1 MKYFLVVGEA
11 SGDLH
16 ASGLMVALRRK
27 DDDPTFAYMGGAY
40 MRAQG
45 GTCVVR
51 SEDMAFMGFV
61 DVLKNYRTIRD
72 NARKVQDFLRS
83 YQPDILI
90 CVDYAG
96 FCFRYILPLARQELS
111 TTLIVYY
118 IPPKVWAW
126 KKKRIKM
133 LRSHTHMVLTIF
145 PFEVPFFER
154 EKLPNVRYVGNPS
167 LEQIQR
173 YERTSVGTT
182 APADTPYIAILC
194 GSRVSEIR
202 KNLPRMLE
210 VCSAFPHYEVIIAGA
225 PGVDA
230 SLYAPIIGDESRVRL
245 LFGQTYDIVRY
256 ARAAL
261 VTSGTATL
269 ETALLGTPQV
279 VCYSV
284 AGGYLANFV
293 FRNFFT
299 VPYISLVNLI
309 AGREVVPE
317 LYGGLFTADRIIS
330 ELTPLLSDTPERA
343 AMLQGYRYVRNLL
356 STPAPAA
363 TTAADVMHSA
373 LS

>member
-16 ASGLMVALRRK
+16 ASGLMAALRRK
-27 DDDPTFAYMGGAY
+27 DDDPTFAYMGGGH

-154 EKLPNVRYVGNPS
+154 EKLTNVRYVGNPS

-173 YERTSVGTT
+173 YERTSAGTT

-210 VCSAFPHYEVIIAGA
+210 VCSAFPQYEVIIAGA

-330 ELTPLLSDTPERA
+330 EFTPLLSDTPERA
-343 AMLQGYRYVRNLL
+343 AMLEGYRYVRNLL